1 MEALMLNSLTKG
13 VEIEL
18 FCPLN
23 QRPNSLLYNASTVP
37 KKIKPPKYL
46 ILRKL
51 PFWIIFAEN
60 KNDRYF
66 NIKLSR

>member
-23 QRPNSLLYNASTVP
+23 QRPNSLPYIASTMP
-37 KKIKPPKYL
+37 KILKRPKCLKI
-46 ILRKL
+46 RVL
-51 PFWIIFAEN
+51 PF
-60 KNDRYF
+60 
-66 NIKLSR
+66 